1 MAEPMGNQVLHPGCA
16 GDFADPPS
24 NRRRVD
30 MTRQTAREQPPG
42 ADSDLRIGWTGRVA
56 VLSRFPSPCISLT
69 NRKPRLSPL
78 TPGEGRGF
86 FASRPARAPT
96 SCLGSVDPSKRI
108 AVTTEPPQMGDPM
121 MPPIEHSQSKEQPV
135 VEPKPRLPKGAP
147 RWETEARD
155 RLRTVVRRVA
165 KPLADLAT
173 RDANEGDTRLVV
185 TDILTDGLGF
195 DKYQD
200 LTTEYLVKGEFADYG
215 LRVDQQLVAFLETKR
230 ITTKLNTKH
239 LRQVE
244 MYALNEGVE
253 WVILTNGARWQV
265 YHIGVMAGTPVLIE
279 LALDVD
285 LLSSESANVKAD
297 ALFYISKEAFK
308 RHMIDDLWR
317 EKVAS
322 SPRSLAATIMSDPV
336 VDAIRKELRRR
347 TSQQVSTAEI
357 QKLLRSTVIRADC
370 LD

>member
-1 MAEPMGNQVLHPGCA
+1 MTT
-16 GDFADPPS
+16 DPP
-24 NRRRVD
+24 
-30 MTRQTAREQPPG
+30 
-42 ADSDLRIGWTGRVA
+42 
-56 VLSRFPSPCISLT
+56 
-69 NRKPRLSPL
+69 
-78 TPGEGRGF
+78 
-86 FASRPARAPT
+86 APQ
-96 SCLGSVDPSKRI
+96 DPI
-108 AVTTEPPQMGDPM
+108 
-121 MPPIEHSQSKEQPV
+121 MPPIEHSKSEEQPIV
-135 VEPKPRLPKGAP
+135 DPKPRIPKGAP

-155 RLRTVVRRVA
+155 RLRGVVRRVA

-265 YHIGVMAGTPVLIE
+265 YHIGVLAGTPVLIE
-279 LALDVD
+279 LALEVD
-285 LLSSESANVKAD
+285 LLSSETANAKAD
-297 ALFYISKEAFK
+297 ALFYISKDAFK

-322 SPRSLAATIMSDPV
+322 SPRSLANTIMSEPV
-336 VDAIRKELRRR
+336 IEAIRKELRRR
-347 TSQQVSTAEI
+347 TNQQVAPTEI
-357 QKLLRSTVIRADC
+357 RKLLKSTVIRSEC
-370 LD
+370 LE

>member
-1 MAEPMGNQVLHPGCA
+1 MTT
-16 GDFADPPS
+16 DPP
-24 NRRRVD
+24 
-30 MTRQTAREQPPG
+30 
-42 ADSDLRIGWTGRVA
+42 
-56 VLSRFPSPCISLT
+56 
-69 NRKPRLSPL
+69 
-78 TPGEGRGF
+78 
-86 FASRPARAPT
+86 
-96 SCLGSVDPSKRI
+96 VDP
-108 AVTTEPPQMGDPM
+108 TMT
-121 MPPIEHSQSKEQPV
+121 PIEHSQNDEQPV
-135 VEPKPRLPKGAP
+135 VPQPRIPKGAP

-155 RLRTVVRRVA
+155 RLRSIVRRVS
-165 KPLADLAT
+165 KPLSDLVT

-253 WVILTNGARWQV
+253 WVILTNGPHWQV
-265 YHIGVMAGTPVLIE
+265 YHIGVMAGAPVLVE

-285 LLSSESANVKAD
+285 LLGSDTANQKAD

-322 SPRSLAATIMSDPV
+322 SPRSLAATILSEPV
-336 VDAIRKELRRR
+336 IEAIRKELRRR
-347 TSQQVSTAEI
+347 TSQQVATAEI
-357 QKLLRSTVIRADC
+357 QKLLRSTVIRGEC
-370 LD
+370 LE